1 MGRLTR
7 GIVTARAI
15 PAAIH
20 SSRVGGVVGVG
31 RARAHAACAIALQL
45 GLGGGGD
52 GHCSWVMS
60 SFLVVESWFDFLGA
74 GLRRWSC
81 VWK

>member
-1 MGRLTR
+1 MGQLTR

-31 RARAHAACAIALQL
+31 RARAHAARAVALQL

-52 GHCSWVMS
+52 GHCLWMS
-60 SFLVVESWFDFLGA
+60 DVEVPDGGNLV
-74 GLRRWSC
+74 
-81 VWK
+81 